1 LPFETIDRI
10 SICSPFAAVNEDA
23 IGATGTA
30 AWVIDGATGVSDL
43 PPLVSGLTD
52 AAWLAAQLN
61 EKLHAAFARAPI
73 DPSAALA
80 EIDAKIQA
88 QFSTINLLQESTASE
103 QPSAALALSVLTDD
117 TVHLI
122 GIGDCRIIV
131 ENHGGDVRE
140 FDPSKSGPAEARII
154 QERRRL
160 LAAHPGED
168 PWPRLKS
175 FIRSMREFANVEG
188 GYSVVHPTRIWN
200 TRVKRQVRNAQ
211 EIQHLLAVSDGL
223 YRLVDV
229 FRAINGPEHLLR
241 RALSD
246 GLELLCS
253 ELRELELADDRCTV
267 YPRVKTCDDAS
278 AVLVRLC

>member
-1 LPFETIDRI
+1 LPFEIIDRI
-10 SICSPFAAVNEDA
+10 SICSPFAAANEDA

-30 AWVIDGATGVSDL
+30 AWAIDGATGVSDL
-43 PPLVSGLTD
+43 PPLVSGLTM
-52 AAWLAAQLN
+52 AAQLN

-88 QFSTINLLQESTASE
+88 QFSTINLLQKTTASE
-103 QPSAALALSVLTDD
+103 QPSAAFALSVLTDD

-131 ENHGGDVRE
+131 ENHGGDVQE

-175 FIRSMREFANVEG
+175 LIRSMREFANVEAG
-188 GYSVVHPTRIWN
+188 IPLFI
-200 TRVKRQVRNAQ
+200 
-211 EIQHLLAVSDGL
+211 
-223 YRLVDV
+223 
-229 FRAINGPEHLLR
+229 R
-241 RALSD
+241 RAF
-246 GLELLCS
+246 GTLE
-253 ELRELELADDRCTV
+253 
-267 YPRVKTCDDAS
+267 
-278 AVLVRLC
+278 

>member
-140 FDPSKSGPAEARII
+140 FDPSKSGPAEAASSRSGVGFLQPIRVRI
-154 QERRRL
+154 
-160 LAAHPGED
+160 PGHGLSPSFD
-168 PWPRLKS
+168 QCASSQMSKAGIPL
-175 FIRSMREFANVEG
+175 FIR
-188 GYSVVHPTRIWN
+188 
-200 TRVKRQVRNAQ
+200 
-211 EIQHLLAVSDGL
+211 
-223 YRLVDV
+223 
-229 FRAINGPEHLLR
+229 RAFGT
-241 RALSD
+241 
-246 GLELLCS
+246 LE
-253 ELRELELADDRCTV
+253 
-267 YPRVKTCDDAS
+267 
-278 AVLVRLC
+278 